1 MHEIIIG
8 HKIQDKTPESNSSDY
23 TMQIDE
29 FKKNKQ
35 PKIVLLHQSGCG
47 ACEGLDWSK
56 MKSEIKDT
64 RDKNLVIAEI
74 ENEYIAHKN
83 DDSHSKI
90 KLKTDIVGYPT
101 ILYIDERKH
110 ETEVDRNKI
119 VDFLLNRKP
128 ININKYKT
136 KKHRYRIRTRKHRI
150 LYPDIRIELSQI
162 KKLVSYIESKLENA
176 E

>member
-23 TMQIDE
+23 TTQIDE

-35 PKIVLLHQSGCG
+35 PKIVLLHQKGCG

-110 ETEVDRNKI
+110 ETEVDRNKV

-128 ININKYKT
+128 INKYKT
-136 KKHRYRIRTRKHRI
+136 KRRHHRIKTRKHRI

-162 KKLVSYIESKLENA
+162 KKLVAYIESKLENA

>member
-23 TMQIDE
+23 TAQIDE

-35 PKIVLLHQSGCG
+35 PKIVLLHQTGCG
-47 ACEGLDWSK
+47 ACEGLPWSK
-56 MKSEIKDT
+56 MKAGIKGT
-64 RDKNLVIAEI
+64 GDKNLIIAEI

-83 DDSHSKI
+83 EDSQTKI

-101 ILYIDERKH
+101 ILYIDEKNN

-119 VDFLLNRKP
+119 VEFLHKRKP
-128 ININKYKT
+128 PRIHKYKT
-136 KKHRYRIRTRKHRI
+136 KRRHHRIGTRKHRI

-162 KKLVSYIESKLENA
+162 KKLVAYIESKLANA

>member
-23 TMQIDE
+23 TTQIDE

-35 PKIVLLHQSGCG
+35 PKIVLLHQKGCG

-110 ETEVDRNKI
+110 ETEVDRNKV

-128 ININKYKT
+128 INKYKT
-136 KKHRYRIRTRKHRI
+136 KRHRYRIGTRKHRI

-162 KKLVSYIESKLENA
+162 KKLVAYIESKLENA

>member
-74 ENEYIAHKN
+74 EHEYIAHKN

-110 ETEVDRNKI
+110 ETEVDRNKV

-128 ININKYKT
+128 INKYKT
-136 KKHRYRIRTRKHRI
+136 F
-150 LYPDIRIELSQI
+150 
-162 KKLVSYIESKLENA
+162 
-176 E
+176 

>member
-64 RDKNLVIAEI
+64 IDKNLVIAEI
-74 ENEYIAHKN
+74 EHEYIAHKN

-128 ININKYKT
+128 IYKYKT

-162 KKLVSYIESKLENA
+162 KKLVSYIESKLANA

>member
-64 RDKNLVIAEI
+64 IDKNLVIAEI
-74 ENEYIAHKN
+74 EHEYIAHKN

-128 ININKYKT
+128 IYKYKT

>member
-8 HKIQDKTPESNSSDY
+8 HKIQDKTLESNSSDY
-23 TMQIDE
+23 TTQIDE
-29 FKKNKQ
+29 FKKNKK
-35 PKIVLLHQSGCG
+35 PKIVLLHQTGCG

-56 MKSEIKDT
+56 MKAEIKGT
-64 RDKNLVIAEI
+64 GDKNLVIAEI
-74 ENEYIAHKN
+74 EDEYIAHRKE
-83 DDSHSKI
+83 DSQSKI
-90 KLKTDIVGYPT
+90 KLKTDIIGYPT

-119 VDFLLNRKP
+119 VEFLLNRKP
-128 ININKYKT
+128 NKIRKT
-136 KKHRYRIRTRKHRI
+136 KRRHYSIGTRKHRI

-162 KKLVSYIESKLENA
+162 KKLVAYIEYKLANA